1 MCKHTSWIAAFL
13 LLLLVTPPLAIAQRR
28 GNGTTSPNSANRG
41 NYPTDTDS
49 ALKDIQLAAAVQAT
63 EEQRSQ
69 SRLWN
74 QDTDAV
80 KRLLQE
86 LQNAVATDN
95 FSTQLSALNAAIEK
109 SNADYH
115 DFVGNLTKEQKAGLK
130 KQIQKLG
137 KTNEALIKAGLGA
150 TRELGPASSSAK
162 RASKM
167 EKIKT
172 AIDNLQG
179 AQKEIAAEMGMA
191 AQ

>member
-1 MCKHTSWIAAFL
+1 
-13 LLLLVTPPLAIAQRR
+13 
-28 GNGTTSPNSANRG
+28 
-41 NYPTDTDS
+41 
-49 ALKDIQLAAAVQAT
+49 
-63 EEQRSQ
+63 
-69 SRLWN
+69 LWN